1 MSPPTC
7 AHTVDVFRPHG
18 QDRQE
23 DDMHDDAPLELVA
36 ASYASSDHAV
46 QDFEAVWGGRHD
58 GGFHHTAIAL
68 VTRNADGRLEVGR
81 NNSTAKHLEWGG
93 GLLGGALF
101 VVAPAAGSELL
112 ARVGLSGAGAIIG
125 HIRQNADPG
134 ALVAAADVLERDTTG
149 LVVVLVNHRGEGIT
163 SLLAHAAHRSC
174 VHMVWGDLEEEL
186 AHDFSR
192 PRSRLLVA
200 I

>member
-1 MSPPTC
+1 MQV
-7 AHTVDVFRPHG
+7 H
-18 QDRQE
+18 
-23 DDMHDDAPLELVA
+23 APLALVA
-36 ASYASSDHAV
+36 ASYPSSDCAV
-46 QDFEAVWGGRHD
+46 QDFEAVWAARHN
-58 GGFHHTAIAL
+58 GGFHHTAIAV
-68 VTRNADGRLEVGR
+68 VTRDAEGRLEVGR

-93 GLLGGALF
+93 ALLGGALF
-101 VVAPAAGSELL
+101 VIAPAAGAELL
-112 ARVGLSGAGAIIG
+112 ARVGLSGAGAIVG
-125 HIRQNADPG
+125 HIRQNADPSS
-134 ALVAAADVLERDTTG
+134 LAATAEVLQRDTTG

-163 SLLAHAAHRSC
+163 PLLAHAAQRSC